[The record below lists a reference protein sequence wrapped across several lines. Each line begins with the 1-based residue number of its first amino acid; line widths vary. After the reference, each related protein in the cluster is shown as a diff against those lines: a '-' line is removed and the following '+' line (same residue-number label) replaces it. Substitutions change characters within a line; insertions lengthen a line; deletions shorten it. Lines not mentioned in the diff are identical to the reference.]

1 MCKFL
6 LFAGTTEGRTLYER
20 LSARGVEMDISV
32 ATEYEKELIEPLGG
46 RIYSGRMTEEEMEGR
61 IRAGGYGAVVD
72 ATHPYADIVT
82 QNIRKACQETE
93 TLYIRLLRKES
104 RSFGH
109 LVSCRNMGEAIEYL
123 RSHGGNVLSTIGSK
137 QVSELKALPGY
148 QDRVFARVLPLPE
161 AIRACQEAG
170 FSAKN
175 IICMQGPFSQELNTA
190 MLRQYDCRYLLT
202 KNSGD
207 AGGFEEKLRAA
218 EEAGATVIVIER
230 PVQEEGLSLE
240 ETEEKLLD
248 LWGWTPP
255 SPSKK
260 THFPLFV
267 SLAGKKIVVAGGGAI
282 AQRRVGTLCRF
293 AGAVTVIAPALT
305 EELHRREQSGEIQW
319 ESRKFVSS
327 DLDGC
332 FLAIAATNDRAVN
345 AEIGRLA
352 RERGIWVSVADAKE
366 ECTLFFPA
374 IVETEEEVI
383 GIVGSGNA
391 HHRVSALAER
401 LREVIEDE
409 DSSGKPR

>member
-20 LSARGVEMDISV
+20 LSAKGIEMDISV
-32 ATEYEKELIEPLGG
+32 ATEYGKELVEPLGG
-46 RIYSGRMTEEEMEGR
+46 QIFAGRMTEEEMER
-61 IRAGGYGAVVD
+61 TIRAGGYKAVID

-82 QNIRKACQETE
+82 KNIQRACQETE

-109 LVSCRNMGEAIEYL
+109 LVSCQNIGEAMEYL
-123 RSHGGNVLSTIGSK
+123 QSHSGNVLSTIGSK
-137 QVSELKALPGY
+137 QVGELKALPGY

-161 AIRACQEAG
+161 AIDACLEAG
-170 FSAKN
+170 FTAKN

-230 PVQEEGLSLE
+230 PIQEEGLSLE
-240 ETEEKLLD
+240 ETEEKLFELCD
-248 LWGWTPP
+248 WKT

-260 THFPLFV
+260 THFPLYV
-267 SLAGKKIVVAGGGAI
+267 SLTGKKVVVVGGGTI
-282 AQRRVGTLCRF
+282 AQRRVSTLCRF
-293 AGAVTVIAPALT
+293 TGAITIIAPALT
-305 EELHRREQSGEIQW
+305 EELHRREQAGEIQW
-319 ESRKFVSS
+319 EPRTFVSS

-345 AEIGRLA
+345 SEVGRLA
-352 RERGIWVSVADAKE
+352 REQGIWVSVADAKE
-366 ECTLFFPA
+366 ECTVFFPA
-374 IVETEEEVI
+374 IVETEQEVI
-383 GIVGSGNA
+383 GVVGSGNS
-391 HHRVSALAER
+391 HHRVSSLAKR
-401 LREVIEDE
+401 LREVVEDE